1 MSREF
6 EVNPGLDDDDDDV
19 ISDYADDTGEFL
31 DYEDFTA
38 MGIDPVK
45 PTVARPGSEEKVLML
60 SARYAAGMPLWHD
73 SDCYD
78 HGPRESELMG
88 SVSNQPRPQPQP
100 QFDLDD

>member
-1 MSREF
+1 MKEF
-6 EVNPGLDDDDDDV
+6 EDDSDV
-19 ISDYADDTGEFL
+19 VGDVGVDYDEETGEFL
-31 DYEDFTA
+31 TYEDYKA
-38 MGIDPVK
+38 MGIDPVQ

-88 SVSNQPRPQPQP
+88 AQGLPQPVPQP
-100 QFDLDD
+100 QFDED